1 MSVLYG
7 FLFALVMLV
16 VTIAV
21 FAVGSAALTAVY
33 LLALAVFVVTG
44 FAVLVMRESRKN
56 WRGEN

>member
-21 FAVGSAALTAVY
+21 FAVGSPGLTAVY
-33 LLALAVFVVTG
+33 LLALGVFVVTG
-44 FAVLVMRESRKN
+44 FAVLVMRESRKS